1 MTVANAQQIDEW
13 NGNSGARWVEHQ
25 EWLDRRLAAFGAA
38 ALAAAAPRAGE
49 SVLDIGCGAGATTL
63 ELARAVAPSGR
74 VTGIDI
80 SEPLLARARERA
92 RAGAGAGGLAAD
104 FVAADAS
111 RHAFPEGSFD
121 LLFSR
126 FGVMFFDD
134 PVAAFRHLHSL
145 LASTGR
151 LAFVAWRAVA
161 ENDWFRLPLKA
172 AFTVLPPQ
180 PRPEPFAPGPFAFA
194 DRARVDAILAEAGF
208 KDVGFAPFDAPMLQG
223 AGNDAVDTVMG
234 EILRVGPI
242 ARLLADAPDATA
254 RQAEDCIRTA
264 LAARQA
270 DGRLVLSGGAWIVT
284 ARA

>member
-49 SVLDIGCGAGATTL
+49 CVLDIGCGAGATTL
-63 ELARAVAPSGR
+63 ELARAVAPSGS
-74 VTGIDI
+74 VTGVDI
-80 SEPLLARARERA
+80 SEPLLGRARERA
-92 RAGAGAGGLAAD
+92 GAAGLAAD
-104 FVAADAS
+104 FIAADAS
-111 RHAFPEGSFD
+111 RHAFSAGRFD

-134 PVAAFRHLHSL
+134 PVGAFRHLHGQ

-151 LAFVAWRAVA
+151 LAFVAWRAVT

-172 AFTVLPPQ
+172 AFAVLPPQ
-180 PRPEPFAPGPFAFA
+180 PRPDPCAPGPFAFA
-194 DRARVDAILAEAGF
+194 DRERVHAILVEAGF

-223 AGNDAVDTVMG
+223 SGDDAVDAVMD

-242 ARLLADAPDATA
+242 ARLLADAPDTTA
-254 RQAEDCIRTA
+254 RKAEDGIRTA

-284 ARA
+284 AHA